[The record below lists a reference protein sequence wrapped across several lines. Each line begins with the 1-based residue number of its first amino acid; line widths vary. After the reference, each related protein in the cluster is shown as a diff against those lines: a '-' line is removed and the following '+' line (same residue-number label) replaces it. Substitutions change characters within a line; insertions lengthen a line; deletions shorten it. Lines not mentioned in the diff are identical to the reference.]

1 MSDSFPHERATMK
14 HDLILTAKGHPGTQK
29 RMEQE
34 FNLIKLWEQPDR
46 AAALKAAVPK
56 VRALAHTGHSKVDAA
71 LMDALPRLE
80 IIANFGVGVDQIDLD
95 AAKARGIVV
104 TNTANALNDCVAD
117 CAMALVLNTL
127 RKFPQADRYVR
138 AGRWKSDG
146 TYPFTT
152 SLGGKTLGILGL
164 GRIGEEIAARALAF
178 KMNVRYHN
186 RNKKDVPYA
195 YDPDPVTLAKNSDV
209 MLAITPGGTG
219 TDKLVNAA
227 VLDALGPQGYL
238 VNVARGSVV
247 DQAVLLKYLQQN
259 RIAGAGLDVFEQEP
273 EVPPEFF
280 ALDNVVL
287 LPHMASASNET
298 RSAMGALQIENIL
311 LHLEGRPVKTPVE

>member
-1 MSDSFPHERATMK
+1 MK

>member
-1 MSDSFPHERATMK
+1 MK

-29 RMEQE
+29 QMEQE

-46 AAALKAAVPK
+46 AAALKAAAPK

-209 MLAITPGGTG
+209 LLAITPGGAG

-298 RSAMGALQIENIL
+298 RTAMGALQIENIL

>member
-1 MSDSFPHERATMK
+1 MK
-14 HDLILTAKGHPGTQK
+14 HDVILTAKGHAGTQK

-34 FNLIKLWEQPDR
+34 FNLVKLWEQPDR
-46 AAALKAAVPK
+46 AAALKAAATK

-71 LMDALPRLE
+71 LMDALPKLE

-95 AAKARGIVV
+95 AAKARGITV

-117 CAMALVLNTL
+117 CAIALVLNTL
-127 RKFPQADRYVR
+127 RKFPQADKYVR
-138 AGRWKSDG
+138 AGRWKTEG

-164 GRIGEEIAARALAF
+164 GRIGEEIANRAKAF
-178 KMNVRYHN
+178 KMDIRYHN
-186 RNKKDVPYA
+186 RNKKDVPWA

-209 MLAITPGGTG
+209 LVAITPGGPE

-227 VLDALGPQGYL
+227 VLDALGPQGYF

-247 DQAVLLKYLQQN
+247 DQPLLLKYLQEGK
-259 RIAGAGLDVFEQEP
+259 IAGAGLDVYYDEP
-273 EVPPEFF
+273 NVDPAFF

-287 LPHMASASNET
+287 LPHMASATNET
-298 RSAMGALQIENIL
+298 RTAMGLLQIENINL
-311 LHLEGRPVKTPVE
+311 KLGGKPVRTPVV

>member
-1 MSDSFPHERATMK
+1 MK
-14 HDLILTAKGHPGTQK
+14 HDVILTAKGHAGTQK

-34 FNLIKLWEQPDR
+34 FNLVKLWEQPDR
-46 AAALKAAVPK
+46 AAALKAAAPK

-71 LMDALPRLE
+71 LMDALPKLE

-95 AAKARGIVV
+95 AAKARGITV

-117 CAMALVLNTL
+117 CAIALVLNTL
-127 RKFPQADRYVR
+127 RKFPQADKYLR
-138 AGRWKSDG
+138 AGRWKTDG

-164 GRIGEEIAARALAF
+164 GRIGEEIANRAKAF
-178 KMNVRYHN
+178 KMEIRYHN
-186 RNKKDVPYA
+186 RNKKNVPWA

-209 MLAITPGGTG
+209 LVAITPGGPE

-227 VLDALGPQGYL
+227 VLDALGPQGYF

-247 DQAVLLKYLQQN
+247 DQPVLLKYLQDGK
-259 RIAGAGLDVFEQEP
+259 IAGAGLDVYYDEP
-273 EVPPEFF
+273 NVDPAFF
-280 ALDNVVL
+280 GLDNVVL
-287 LPHMASASNET
+287 LPHMASATNET
-298 RSAMGALQIENIL
+298 RTAMGALQIENINL
-311 LHLEGRPVKTPVE
+311 KLGGKPVKTPVL